1 MVIDKKM
8 NINQKVAEIPFAVL
22 YAVIAL
28 FHTVS
33 ALAVNKF
40 MGPEGFQKDQPWD
53 HFLASTASRLFGVS
67 YNNYFL
73 FSIPL
78 YLLGFYG
85 VIRIGG
91 WLIEKLDKKGKV
103 SGRNHMA
110 VTIILLLLPNFLY
123 TLCLLLGTAPMKSW
137 GARPAALLG
146 LGLVIIFSIAS
157 EREQNL

>member
-1 MVIDKKM
+1 MT
-8 NINQKVAEIPFAVL
+8 NINQKVAKIPFAAL

-40 MGPEGFQKDQPWD
+40 MSPGGFQKDQPWD
-53 HFLASTASRLFGVS
+53 HFLASTCSRLFGIS

-73 FSIPL
+73 ASIPL

-85 VIRIGG
+85 VIRIVG
-91 WLIEKLDKKGKV
+91 WLIEKLDKKGGIN
-103 SGRNHMA
+103 GRNHMA
-110 VTIILLLLPNFLY
+110 VTIILFLLPNFLY
-123 TLCLLLGTAPMKSW
+123 ALCLLLGTTPIKGW

-146 LGLVIIFSIAS
+146 LGLIVVFSIAS
-157 EREQNL
+157 ERGGDLVDK